1 MANETDVK
9 TREKKLKKKIRELE
23 EEKSQFTIDKRKFKQ
38 EQNNNSSILTN
49 SLKTVENAAILTQVQ
64 TEPNL
69 ECMETHSL
77 KATNMDTTVMETT
90 LKLNI
95 NTPATTSLPE
105 FTRREANSCELSSQ
119 EPAGSNQRT
128 SAKTPSDPQTKLLED
143 LLKGIEKKTEEL
155 SRKMDESNL
164 KCMDIRNTLRNN
176 HPD

>member
-1 MANETDVK
+1 MS
-9 TREKKLKKKIRELE
+9 RQKKLKKKIRELE

-69 ECMETHSL
+69 ECMEMHSL
-77 KATNMDTTVMETT
+77 RTTNMDPTLMETT

-105 FTRREANSCELSSQ
+105 FTLSEANSSELSSQ

-128 SAKTPSDPQTKLLED
+128 SVKTPSDPLTPKLLED
-143 LLKGIEKKTEEL
+143 LLKEIEKKTEDL

-164 KCMDIRNTLRNN
+164 KCLDIRNTLRNN
-176 HPD
+176 HSD

>member
-38 EQNNNSSILTN
+38 EHNNNSSKLTN

-105 FTRREANSCELSSQ
+105 FTLSEANSSELSSQ

-128 SAKTPSDPQTKLLED
+128 SSKTPSDPLPTKFLKD
-143 LLKGIEKKTEEL
+143 LLKGTEDL

-164 KCMDIRNTLRNN
+164 KCLDIRNTLRNN